1 MALVFQPSNFS
12 FGFSRQSAKHP
23 NHHVY
28 GPYRVQHIMADK
40 NTQFQTKRGRGRP
53 RGSRGLGGRGR
64 NIGQPKD
71 AFSTDGMTAD
81 EDTATGGSDPFVDVL
96 STLVLR
102 PVESQS
108 SSSERSPTR
117 SKAAAVVKKGQLA
130 FIETAI
136 RFVSHEKATER
147 GGLPPVVKDLWER
160 HLHPTL
166 DLSQFLPL
174 GLEVSVLSLRF
185 MPARRLL
192 PQYMIM
198 SILRYILIGAFS
210 SLLLLMVC
218 TMSI

>member
-1 MALVFQPSNFS
+1 
-12 FGFSRQSAKHP
+12 
-23 NHHVY
+23 
-28 GPYRVQHIMADK
+28 MADK

-53 RGSRGLGGRGR
+53 RGSRGLGGQGR

-81 EDTATGGSDPFVDVL
+81 EDTATGGSDPFVDVP

-130 FIETAI
+130 FVEPAI